1 MTAETKPTPGAIRAA
16 ESIVGAKEGNL
27 FGFIIGN
34 GGPLSIQDLAQIID
48 RETAAPELIAGCKE
62 FLDAIEAEVNLK
74 CWAVAQANQTMAK
87 LALRLNREGRK

>member
-1 MTAETKPTPGAIRAA
+1 MTAETKPTPGAIRVA
-16 ESIVGAKEGNL
+16 ELLTGGKDDDSPTAYNAKCGL
-27 FGFIIGN
+27 VTVR
-34 GGPLSIQDLAQIID
+34 QLAQIID
-48 RETAAPELIAGCKE
+48 RETAAPELMAGCKE